1 MLEHCRIVIMVLRSA
16 ICRGQYT
23 LRDIRPW
30 GRGGAAS
37 ARHVFRLAC
46 ALLGGGSRPRR
57 RRSPRRSAAARPPA
71 LDTAFASPEL
81 CSVTAR
87 ARNGGARLGAEAQ
100 QCFTSCRSASGRSD
114 CAPASMFTTSHGGAI
129 MRSLNM
135 KLVRVRASRQKWP
148 VQCQDRPQRW
158 CTLVQSRR
166 LSGRLSVGASGA
178 NQRTCTGF
186 P

>member
-1 MLEHCRIVIMVLRSA
+1 MVEWLAPAAAALVSA
-16 ICRGQYT
+16 
-23 LRDIRPW
+23 P
-30 GRGGAAS
+30 GGSKAAS
-37 ARHVFRLAC
+37 VRH
-46 ALLGGGSRPRR
+46 G
-57 RRSPRRSAAARPPA
+57 
-71 LDTAFASPEL
+71 FASPEL
-81 CSVTAR
+81 CSVAAR
-87 ARNGGARLGAEAQ
+87 ARDAALMRASASALFGRDYNLADTEAQ